1 MSKTS
6 STNNSVIQP
15 HSSQSEQSLSVRPSN
30 VIEPSVA
37 KRICFYKSGDPQFN
51 GIKMV
56 VNSRS
61 FRSFDALLDNLS
73 RKVPLP
79 FGVRNIATPRG
90 VHNINNL
97 EDLEDGKSYIC
108 SQQKKMKPINLE
120 VARRKP
126 LPWQISRPISARRK
140 AVQLTKDSKGTVF
153 QQGSTVQLSTP
164 KKLLVFRN
172 GNAKIRC
179 TIVLGKK
186 NTQNFEAFLD
196 HISELM
202 QYSVLKLYTTDGRKV
217 SNLQGLLLC
226 SGAVVA
232 AGREPFKAGNYDP
245 RRYSLP
251 ARLPGVSSRVHP
263 QANLKS
269 ESRKTMKWKIVVF
282 TSDQPSAGTSSQVY
296 ITLYGEQ
303 GNSGAVFLYGEEKK
317 VFERGST
324 DTFIIHTEDLGDLYK
339 IRIGHNNSGE
349 TPAWH
354 CKELQLQNLVTGE
367 KYDFSVEKWLMQTQD
382 EGEISQELPV
392 LHQGQPILP
401 VATYKVHVVTGD
413 LWNAGTEADVYIAI
427 YGEKGD
433 TGCRQLHRSM
443 KSQKHI
449 KEQTDTFSLEAVHL
463 GHLCKIVIGHNGLG
477 SGNGWFLEKIVV
489 QDPITNSD
497 YIFLCYRWLDQG
509 EDDGKI
515 VRELYVIDNYTIA
528 RKQELEIKRKNM
540 WAAEKWKFQKGNI
553 LQFYNKM
560 THGFIRLKQDGV
572 VDAIGDK
579 KDKYGLFEVA
589 VKKGSLCVLRSH
601 ANPHLGLAFARG
613 SVTGMNYG
621 DNHCELQVHVQPN
634 HCTILESSQNPGQM
648 ISFNFQGMVADDNT
662 GYAGLTKEFVV
673 HVKGIFQNSAIIL
686 LTTSYCQFLCLRSD
700 GSCSGAGNQADDSY
714 WKVHKISSGI
724 CMFENA
730 KHPRMY
736 LRIKDGQCN
745 GTGIGDVDC
754 HFKVQKNLETGS
766 VSLESSRNRGIYV
779 GLLPNGE
786 TKPFVDTGESNIL
799 FYPQVVKFGRKKPKG
814 TSATLAQQEESKQQ
828 FAGTQNL
835 LSGRE
840 PNFPPSE
847 EMITIQNE
855 KSPFPSEDK
864 WKVFI
869 LTGNSGTQANV
880 TLWIYGDKGS
890 VGPIIL
896 GKDNRGQ
903 LFLPRTEDVFQ
914 VEMKDNGN
922 IYKIRIGHDGS
933 SQYADWMLEKVTLQH
948 LKTGKTLT
956 FPANKWLSW
965 NEGNGNT
972 VCELSVAEN
981 GRSLYPIV
989 NYQVYISTGHQEH
1002 AETTSSI
1009 YLCIYGDRGDSGL
1022 RLLAKSDQPIKFQ
1035 RGMIDMFEI
1044 QAVSLEN
1051 LQKVLLCCKSDN
1063 QLQDWYCEK
1072 IIIRESGKNSENI
1085 FICERWLPY
1094 MSQGTIH
1101 SEIELFVQEMKI
1113 NHHSKM
1119 QEEENGEDWKITIVT
1134 GGFETAGTTATVSLY
1149 VYGDN
1154 KASGPLILGSGKHQ
1168 LFNPNSTDTFQIN
1181 LKNIGEPYKIRIGH
1195 DNSGKNPSWY
1205 LNEIRFQKMNLPSEQ
1220 EICFPVNCWLS
1231 EDQGDGDTWREIPI
1245 RRSKKE
1251 CLPLVVY
1258 KISVFT
1264 GTQPGA
1270 ETNSNVYITIFGNQG
1285 DSGKRKLQKSSTN
1298 KVTFQRGQTDVFSVM
1313 AVSLGVLH
1321 KIVIGHDGIGP
1332 GSGWFLQ
1339 KVVIRFQEGTENK
1352 EEGIE
1357 FLCDR
1362 WLDEY
1367 QDDGKTEREL
1377 IARIE
1382 VVCFLSFTG
1391 QWRVVVKTDHDSPEP
1406 KTSKRTLVIYGSKGK
1421 SDDLLLSSQSLGYV
1435 CFQPGATDEF
1445 IIESGD
1451 VGDVY
1456 KIRLNCDDLA
1466 DFEGWHLKSLQM
1478 KELHGNQ
1485 EVNFDCNC
1493 WFSVSQECKNMVKE
1507 FPAVNENQKTLS
1519 VHKYIVSVHTGDL
1532 WGSETFANIYITVYG
1547 ERGDT
1552 GVRKLQDSFIEGEK
1566 FQRNKVDSFLIEA
1579 VSLSHLKKIVVGH
1592 DGEGYGSGIY
1602 LKMVTIKKS
1611 ESSDTEWVFPCWNWL
1626 DTHMGIC
1633 DTVCEIETIGKR
1645 RLSSSRYSPIN
1656 QQISGLW
1663 IMDITGSDIN
1673 AETDPMHFTFNFY
1686 GDKGHKKLA
1695 LQLLGKTT
1703 QIKDEL
1709 TNVGSLYKIQ
1719 ISSDYAQLKESWHM
1733 DILHMKHTDTKQEM
1747 WLNFDYWF
1755 KPSEDICVELPAF
1768 FADQDP
1774 LPVVEYSTHVYTGD
1788 RKKAD
1793 ASGDAY
1799 FCICGDRGDSG
1810 KRWLNNSK
1818 TGPIT
1823 FGRGQM
1829 GVYQIKGVHLG
1840 KLNQV
1845 IVGFKGL
1852 NKVDWFLE
1860 KIVIEERNYPFTTYT
1875 FVHNNWLHQKSKKE
1889 FAEVAIPLQETIEKS
1904 GPMKGFEAKSQG
1916 QWRLW
1921 IDCVHVPEKMPEI
1934 KILAYGTNGVSLA
1947 QRVQNFKNEPFLLS
1961 IGDIGQITKLS
1972 FLSSCSSLNKGIKLH
1987 KARMKDLDTKEELGF
2002 HPLNRWLFEEDASE
2016 TVTELAAVR
2025 PNEAPLKEI
2034 TYSIS
2039 VYTGTLPASE
2049 TDANIFIVLF
2059 GKNGDSYKRKL
2070 KHSKSCPQFEKGQI
2084 STFAIQAVDLGMLSS
2099 VLVEHNNSGYGAGWY
2114 LDQILIQELEN
2125 SDSQYVFSCHQWF
2138 DSGVGD
2144 GKMKRELQ
2152 LLGKTN
2158 KESLTKDIH
2167 GTWDV
2172 TVITREMSD
2181 NNRNSKLILT
2191 VCDDKGTS
2199 SSVFIPKGSFKRA
2212 KSCHTS
2218 LELDKKFNK
2227 ICKIRLE
2234 VEDSER
2240 ETWHCQEVRL
2250 QNKKSK
2256 ETLEIP
2262 CCRDFPDNKG
2272 CTVAEFPILITGT
2285 RFLTVKQ
2292 YILYISTDSAPK
2304 SGTDSDVYVTLKG
2317 TMGDTGQRKV
2327 FRNGQECFSEGKVDI
2342 FPIEAVDIGT
2352 LCQLIVEKGKGS
2364 AWHLQKVI
2372 VKEPQCEGKETLFM
2386 TQTWLKDTT
2395 EKKKYASITLSAT
2408 EVLERRNITASLLQS
2423 QNMKSEGLWKIACT
2437 TCREDSSKAFE
2448 ESWENI
2454 TKLTWVFYG
2463 NSGKSE
2469 PITLTSKTGI
2479 QADDKLTFD
2488 VYFPSDLGTLYK
2500 VKIGIH
2506 LLGESIWQL
2515 FHHCKIQNTVTLDTF
2530 SLSLNV
2536 TFPLLNGDQWIEF
2549 PIEWPL
2555 RKALSVITYDIKIF
2569 CSDNASKINMV
2580 PISLS
2585 VYGTNGV
2592 TEDRRLLLSP
2602 SSTIEKGEV
2611 GVLFTGQ
2618 TDAVDLGKLHKIV
2631 LLIENT
2637 SSCKLA
2643 IKTLHLKENLK
2654 QEPVYIFEVN
2664 ETFHLDTDKSE
2675 IRREIPLSL
2684 VNKEDNGPE
2693 NLTEH
2698 IIKVYTGDKR
2708 GAGTDANVHIILFG
2722 DMDTSNLIQLKTS
2735 LDHRDPF
2742 ERGKSDTFKIKTK
2755 IIGRLQKIE
2764 IGHDGKGFAS
2774 GWFLEKVEITDM
2786 STNELYSFSC
2796 NRWLAEDEND
2806 GCTVVQLY
2814 I

>member
-15 HSSQSEQSLSVRPSN
+15 RSSKSEQSLSVHPSN
-30 VIEPSVA
+30 VIEPSMA
-37 KRICFYKSGDPQFN
+37 KRVCFYKSGDPQFN

-73 RKVPLP
+73 KKVPLP
-79 FGVRNIATPRG
+79 FGVRNITTPRG

-108 SQQKKMKPINLE
+108 SQQKKIKPINLE

-140 AVQLTKDSKGTVF
+140 AVQLTRESKGSMF
-153 QQGSTVQLSTP
+153 QQGSTIRLSTP
-164 KKLLVFRN
+164 KKLLVFKN

-179 TIVLGKK
+179 TVVLDKK
-186 NTQNFEAFLD
+186 NTQSFEVFLD

-217 SNLQGLLLC
+217 SNLQGLILC

-251 ARLPGVSSRVHP
+251 ARLPGISSRVHP

-269 ESRKTMKWKIVVF
+269 ESRKTMKWKVVIF
-282 TSDQPSAGTSSQVY
+282 TSDQPSSGTSSQVY

-324 DTFIIHTEDLGDLYK
+324 DTFMIHTEDLGDLYK

-367 KYDFSVEKWLMQTQD
+367 KYDFSVEKWLTQAQN

-392 LHQGQPILP
+392 LHQGHPILP
-401 VATYKVHVVTGD
+401 VAMYKVHVITGD

-427 YGEKGD
+427 NGEKGD

-443 KSQKHI
+443 KSQKHM
-449 KEQTDTFSLEAVHL
+449 KGQTDTFSLEAVHL
-463 GHLCKIVIGHNGLG
+463 GHLYKIVIGHNGLG

-515 VRELYVIDNYTIA
+515 VRELNVIDNYTIA
-528 RKQELEIKRKNM
+528 RKQELEIRRKDM

-560 THGFIRLKQDGV
+560 THGFIRLRQDGV

-579 KDKYGLFEVA
+579 KDKNGLFEVTA
-589 VKKGSLCVLRSH
+589 KKGRLCVLRSH
-601 ANPHLGLAFARG
+601 PNPQLALTLAHG
-613 SVTGMNYG
+613 SVTGMNYA

-634 HCTILESSQNPGQM
+634 HCAILESSQNPGQV

-673 HVKGIFQNSAIIL
+673 HVKGIFHNSAIIL
-686 LTTSYCQFLCLRSD
+686 LATSYCQFLCLRSD

-766 VSLESSRNRGIYV
+766 VSLESLRNRGIYV
-779 GLLPNGE
+779 GLLPNGQ
-786 TKPFVDTGESNIL
+786 TKPFVDTGESNVL
-799 FYPQVVKFGRKKPKG
+799 FYPQVVKFGRKKPMG
-814 TSATLAQQEESKQQ
+814 TSANLAQQEDVFRESKQH
-828 FAGTQNL
+828 ATG
-835 LSGRE
+835 
-840 PNFPPSE
+840 
-847 EMITIQNE
+847 EMMTIQNE
-855 KSPFPSEDK
+855 ESPFPSEDK

-869 LTGNSGTQANV
+869 LTGNSGTKANV

-896 GKDNRGQ
+896 GKDNREQ
-903 LFLPRTEDVFQ
+903 LFLPRTEDAFQ
-914 VEMKDNGN
+914 VEMKDIGHV
-922 IYKIRIGHDGS
+922 YKIRIGHDGS

-948 LKTGKTLT
+948 LKTGRFLK
-956 FPANKWLSW
+956 FPTNKWASW

-989 NYQVYISTGHQEH
+989 NYQVYVSTGHLEH

-1009 YLCIYGDRGDSGL
+1009 YLCIYGERGDCGL

-1035 RGMIDMFEI
+1035 RGIIDMFEI
-1044 QAVSLEN
+1044 QAVSLGN

-1072 IIIRESGKNSENI
+1072 IIIRESEKNSENI

-1094 MSQGTIH
+1094 MSQGIIH
-1101 SEIELFVQEMKI
+1101 SEIELFVHEMQI
-1113 NHHSKM
+1113 NHQLKM

-1195 DNSGKNPSWY
+1195 DNSGTNPSWY
-1205 LNEIRFQKMNLPSEQ
+1205 LNEIRFQKMNFPSEQ
-1220 EICFPVNCWLS
+1220 EMCFPVNCWLS

-1245 RRSKKE
+1245 RRPKKNL
-1251 CLPLVVY
+1251 LPLVVY
-1258 KISVFT
+1258 EINVYT
-1264 GTQPGA
+1264 GTQSGA
-1270 ETNSNVYITIFGNQG
+1270 ETNSNVYINIFGNQG

-1298 KVTFQRGQTDVFSVM
+1298 KITFQCDQIDVFSVT

-1339 KVVIRFQEGTENK
+1339 KIVIRFQEEAESK
-1352 EEGIE
+1352 EE
-1357 FLCDR
+1357 
-1362 WLDEY
+1362 
-1367 QDDGKTEREL
+1367 
-1377 IARIE
+1377 
-1382 VVCFLSFTG
+1382 
-1391 QWRVVVKTDHDSPEP
+1391 
-1406 KTSKRTLVIYGSKGK
+1406 
-1421 SDDLLLSSQSLGYV
+1421 
-1435 CFQPGATDEF
+1435 
-1445 IIESGD
+1445 IESRD

-1456 KIRLNCDDLA
+1456 KVRISCDDLV

-1478 KELHGNQ
+1478 EELHASQ
-1485 EVNFDCNC
+1485 EVNFECNC
-1493 WFSVSQECKNMVKE
+1493 WFSLSHKCKDMVKE
-1507 FPAVNENQKTLS
+1507 FPVVNENQKTLS
-1519 VHKYIVSVHTGDL
+1519 VHKYVVSVHTGDL
-1532 WGSETFANIYITVYG
+1532 WGSETFSNIYITVYG
-1547 ERGDT
+1547 AQGDT

-1592 DGEGYGSGIY
+1592 DGEGYGAGIY

-1611 ESSDTEWVFPCWNWL
+1611 ENSEKEWVFPCWNWL

-1633 DTVCEIETIGKR
+1633 DTVCEIKTIGKR
-1645 RLSSSRYSPIN
+1645 RISSSRYSPIN
-1656 QQISGLW
+1656 QQISDLW
-1663 IMDITGSDIN
+1663 IMDITGSEIN

-1709 TNVGSLYKIQ
+1709 TNVGSLWKIQ
-1719 ISSDYAQLKESWHM
+1719 ISSDHAQLKESWHM
-1733 DILHMKHTDTKQEM
+1733 NMLHMKHTDTKQEI

-1755 KPSEDICVELPAF
+1755 NPSEDTCVELPAF

-1774 LPVVEYSTHVYTGD
+1774 LPVVEYSIHVHTGD

-1793 ASGDAY
+1793 ASGNAY

-1818 TGPIT
+1818 TRPIT
-1823 FGRGQM
+1823 FGRGQVD
-1829 GVYQIKGVHLG
+1829 VYQIKGVHLG

-1852 NKVDWFLE
+1852 NKDDWFLE

-1875 FVHNNWLHQKSKKE
+1875 FVHNNWLHQQSKKDFTE
-1889 FAEVAIPLQETIEKS
+1889 ALIPLQEMTEKS

-1921 IDCVHVPEKMPEI
+1921 LDYVHVSEKIPEI

-1947 QRVQNFKNEPFLLS
+1947 QRVQHFKNEPFLLN
-1961 IGDIGQITKLS
+1961 IGDIGQIIKLS
-1972 FLSSCSSLNKGIKLH
+1972 FLSSCSNLDKGIKLH
-1987 KARMKDLDTKEELGF
+1987 KVRMKDLDTKEELGF
-2002 HPLNRWLFEEDASE
+2002 YPLNRWLFEEDGSE
-2016 TVTELAAVR
+2016 TVTELAVVR

-2049 TDANIFIVLF
+2049 TDANIFITLF
-2059 GKNGDSYKRKL
+2059 GMNGDSYKRQL

-2114 LDQILIQELEN
+2114 LDQILIQELGK
-2125 SDSQYVFSCHQWF
+2125 SDSQYVFSCQQWL
-2138 DSGVGD
+2138 DSSVGD
-2144 GKMKRELQ
+2144 GKMKQELQ

-2158 KESLTKDIH
+2158 KESLTKDVH

-2181 NNRNSKLILT
+2181 NYGNSKLILT

-2199 SSVFIPKGSFKRA
+2199 AAVFIPKGSFKRA
-2212 KSCHTS
+2212 KTYQTS
-2218 LELDKKFNK
+2218 LALDKKFNK

-2234 VEDSER
+2234 IEDSDR
-2240 ETWHCQEVRL
+2240 ETWHCHEVKL
-2250 QNKKSK
+2250 QNKKNK

-2262 CCRDFPDNKG
+2262 CWRDFPDNKG

-2304 SGTDSDVYVTLKG
+2304 SGTNSDVYVTLKG
-2317 TMGDTGQRKV
+2317 TMGDTGRRKL
-2327 FRNGQECFSEGKVDI
+2327 FRNGLECFSEGKMDV

-2352 LCQLIVEKGKGS
+2352 LYQLIVEKGKGS
-2364 AWHLQKVI
+2364 AWHLQKVM

-2386 TQTWLKDTT
+2386 TQTWLKDTLD
-2395 EKKKYASITLSAT
+2395 KKKYASLTLNAT
-2408 EVLERRNITASLLQS
+2408 EVLDRRTASLLSSQS
-2423 QNMKSEGLWKIACT
+2423 MKSEGLWKISCT

-2454 TKLTWVFYG
+2454 TKLIWVFYG

-2469 PITLTSKTGI
+2469 PISLMSKTGI

-2500 VKIGIH
+2500 VKIGVQH
-2506 LLGESIWQL
+2506 FGERIWQL
-2515 FHHCKIQNTVTLDTF
+2515 FHHCKIQNTITLDTF
-2530 SLSLNV
+2530 SLSLNE
-2536 TFPLLNGDQWIEF
+2536 TFPLLNGDQWLEF

-2555 RKALSVITYDIKIF
+2555 RKVLSVITYDIKIF
-2569 CSDNASKINMV
+2569 CSDTVSKISVV
-2580 PISLS
+2580 PIFLYI
-2585 VYGTNGV
+2585 YGTNGD
-2592 TEDRRLLLSP
+2592 TEERRLLLSP
-2602 SSTIEKGEV
+2602 SSTIKKEEV
-2611 GVLFTGQ
+2611 GELFTGHI
-2618 TDAVDLGKLHKIV
+2618 DAVDLGKLHKIV
-2631 LLIENT
+2631 LLIGST
-2637 SSCKLA
+2637 LSCKLA
-2643 IKTLHLKENLK
+2643 IKALHLKENLK

-2664 ETFHLDTDKSE
+2664 ETFHLDIDKPE
-2675 IRREIPLSL
+2675 IRKEIPLSL
-2684 VNKEDNGPE
+2684 VTKEDNGSE
-2693 NLTEH
+2693 Y

-2708 GAGTDANVHIILFG
+2708 GSGTDANVHIILFG
-2722 DMDTSNLIQLKTS
+2722 DMDTSPLIQLKNS

-2755 IIGRLQKIE
+2755 NIGRLQKIE
-2764 IGHDGKGFAS
+2764 IGHDGKGFGN

-2786 STNELYSFSC
+2786 STNELDSFSC
-2796 NRWLAEDEND
+2796 NRWLAADEND
-2806 GCTVVQLY
+2806 GHTVVQLY